1 MKYYEVYPAGY
12 DDPYEIAV
20 VLAENSGK
28 AKSKYL
34 NGETI
39 PYFSGFDPSGCEF
52 TDLRSRRLNKLDGLK
67 PDDSFNIIK
76 TLILEYYWD
85 FYSAT
90 DNIVALTSDNFTN
103 KRLREYLKMG
113 DIDDFD

>member
-12 DDPYEIAV
+12 DDPCEIAV

-34 NGETI
+34 NGDVI
-39 PYFSGFDPSGCEF
+39 PYFSGYDNSGYEF
-52 TDLRSRRLNKLDGLK
+52 TDLRARRLDKLDEFK
-67 PDDSFNIIK
+67 SDDSFNIIK
-76 TLILEYYWD
+76 TLILKYYWE
-85 FYSAT
+85 FCSVI
-90 DNIVALTSDNFTN
+90 DNSTVLTSDNFTD
-103 KRLREYLKMG
+103 KRLREYLKIG